1 MTWQI
6 GATMDALVT
15 FLAAIPG
22 IQSVRKGEPTTI
34 PTSVTAFVKVGA
46 MPFQDRQTSDLV
58 KRDGELLVW
67 IGYKVLASTADVEDT
82 LADVVDELQKRFLV
96 ERKTGKLGNTVESME
111 LDTLA
116 ASAADYA
123 KIGGQEFRL
132 YPLTIKFTQSH
143 TIP

>member
-15 FLAAIPG
+15 FLQTIPG
-22 IQSVRKGEPTTI
+22 VQSVRKGEPTSI
-34 PTSVTAFVKVGA
+34 PTTVSAFVKVGA
-46 MPFQDRQTSDLV
+46 MPFSDRQTSDLV
-58 KRDGELLVW
+58 RRDGELLIW
-67 IGYKVLASTADVEDT
+67 LGYKVIGSASDVEDT
-82 LADVVDELQKRFLV
+82 LADVVDELQRRFLV
-96 ERKTGKLGNTVESME
+96 ERKTGKLGGTVDSME
-111 LDTLA
+111 LDTAA

-132 YPLTIKFTQSH
+132 YPVTIKFTQSH